1 MSDNEEIGMDRD
13 TSAPKDKMKKKI
25 PRILKSNNNNS
36 NPINNIEKSPEN
48 EEEENEEEEEEDE
61 QENEKEQITKNGE
74 KFSKNNTNENNN
86 KTNSSKNNNIK
97 DEQKNGQMKINI
109 KLKNNENV
117 EMVSSSCQ
125 VNLTSNSE
133 SEKLIQELKLKINT
147 LENEKLTLL
156 TQQNEMRK
164 KYEEKYNKQNK
175 DINTLSLLNNK
186 LKKNLEKMNEQ
197 VTKLL
202 NQVVQNNSIPATTNN
217 SKLVTK
223 GEKEKSPNISRK
235 NINNIEDKKDE
246 NDDIKA
252 LKEKLRLK
260 DLQIK
265 DSLQTIE
272 LLKKQNKQLKED
284 YESITSDG
292 KNINQNHK
300 LVEEIKK
307 KNVEIRELEKEYKNI
322 ITYKS
327 GDQRL
332 EYYKNKVKELKSQ
345 NDESK
350 SKINQLK
357 QILEKYQKKDNENK
371 KPINT
376 NNPVS
381 PPVKNN
387 NNSKISKLKIKKEGK
402 SEVII
407 NEFNNK
413 KYALNK
419 NFSLIFNDLEKKTLF
434 TLFPDE
440 GDFERFN
447 QKLDVIE
454 NNYNINA
461 KRFQN
466 NINELKGTI
475 DDKEELIAYL
485 REKIRENEMKI
496 KILLNQIHLER
507 NKNEK
512 RFINQQQQNSKDKN
526 NINKIR
532 EKSQKN
538 NNN

>member
-1 MSDNEEIGMDRD
+1 M
-13 TSAPKDKMKKKI
+13 
-25 PRILKSNNNNS
+25 
-36 NPINNIEKSPEN
+36 
-48 EEEENEEEEEEDE
+48 
-61 QENEKEQITKNGE
+61 
-74 KFSKNNTNENNN
+74 
-86 KTNSSKNNNIK
+86 
-97 DEQKNGQMKINI
+97 
-109 KLKNNENV
+109 
-117 EMVSSSCQ
+117 
-125 VNLTSNSE
+125 
-133 SEKLIQELKLKINT
+133 
-147 LENEKLTLL
+147 
-156 TQQNEMRK
+156 
-164 KYEEKYNKQNK
+164 
-175 DINTLSLLNNK
+175 
-186 LKKNLEKMNEQ
+186 
-197 VTKLL
+197 
-202 NQVVQNNSIPATTNN
+202 
-217 SKLVTK
+217 
-223 GEKEKSPNISRK
+223 
-235 NINNIEDKKDE
+235 
-246 NDDIKA
+246 
-252 LKEKLRLK
+252 
-260 DLQIK
+260 
-265 DSLQTIE
+265 
-272 LLKKQNKQLKED
+272 
-284 YESITSDG
+284 
-292 KNINQNHK
+292 
-300 LVEEIKK
+300 
-307 KNVEIRELEKEYKNI
+307 
-322 ITYKS
+322 
-327 GDQRL
+327 
-332 EYYKNKVKELKSQ
+332 KELKSQ

-350 SKINQLK
+350 IKINQLK

-454 NNYNINA
+454 NNYNTNA

-532 EKSQKN
+532 EKSPKN
-538 NNN
+538 NNI

>member
-74 KFSKNNTNENNN
+74 KFSKNNTSENNN
-86 KTNSSKNNNIK
+86 KINSSKNNNIK

-454 NNYNINA
+454 NNYNTNA

-512 RFINQQQQNSKDKN
+512 RVINQQQQNSKDKN

>member
-86 KTNSSKNNNIK
+86 KMNSSKNNNIK

-235 NINNIEDKKDE
+235 NVNNIEDKKDE

-454 NNYNINA
+454 NNYNTNA

-512 RFINQQQQNSKDKN
+512 RANNQKLNEKTNNLNKSRAKSPKKDN
-526 NINKIR
+526 N
-532 EKSQKN
+532 
-538 NNN
+538 

>member
-86 KTNSSKNNNIK
+86 KINSSKNNNIK

-223 GEKEKSPNISRK
+223 GEKEKSPNINRK

-454 NNYNINA
+454 NNYNTNA

-512 RFINQQQQNSKDKN
+512 RVINQQQQNSKDKN

-538 NNN
+538 NNI

>member
-86 KTNSSKNNNIK
+86 KMNSSKNNNIK

-454 NNYNINA
+454 NNYNTNA

-507 NKNEK
+507 NKKEK
-512 RFINQQQQNSKDKN
+512 RVINQQQQNSKDKN

-532 EKSQKN
+532 EKSPKN
-538 NNN
+538 NNI